1 MRVELLLP
9 YTSGRPIANLRIF
22 SNNGIVFSKKS
33 AHPAIRFFNIS
44 DFIYQ
49 SDIHW
54 GLRLPWTNLF
64 FFCLYALQFKRNH
77 LFEL

>member
-22 SNNGIVFSKKS
+22 SDNCIVFSKKS
-33 AHPAIRFFNIS
+33 AYPAIRTFNIS
-44 DFIYQ
+44 DYIYPN
-49 SDIHW
+49 DIHW
-54 GLRLPWTNLF
+54 GLRLPWTDLF
-64 FFCLYALQFKRNH
+64 FFYALQFKRNH